1 MRKICLALVGCL
13 LGIPATAQPGKEDP
27 EFVRKSPA
35 IGEPLPSLTV
45 FTSGGKEFKTDSLRG
60 HYTVLAFGCLT

>member
-1 MRKICLALVGCL
+1 MRKTRLAFLGCL
-13 LGIPATAQPGKEDP
+13 LAVPVTAQPGKEDP
-27 EFVRKSPA
+27 EFVKKSPS

-45 FTSGGKEFKTDSLRG
+45 FTGDGKEFKTESLRG